1 MTSKYERPNHL
12 FKATSQFNANHVFRS
27 DLICSSSVSGPKVL
41 KTCLRFAIHSVTVK
55 SYGTFSEVVLEKFEM
70 FAQKSI
76 SL

>member
-41 KTCLRFAIHSVTVK
+41 KDVSAFCHTL
-55 SYGTFSEVVLEKFEM
+55 SYSEKLWNVFES
-70 FAQKSI
+70 SI
-76 SL
+76 RNI